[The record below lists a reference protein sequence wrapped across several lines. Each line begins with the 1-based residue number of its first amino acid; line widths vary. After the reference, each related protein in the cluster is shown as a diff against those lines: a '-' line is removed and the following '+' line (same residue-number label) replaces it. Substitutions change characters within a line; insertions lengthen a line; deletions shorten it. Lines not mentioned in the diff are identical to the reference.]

1 MTRSRRARAL
11 AVVLSL
17 SMAAPL
23 TVHSIASADV
33 SAADKETARTLMN
46 EGRKARDAGDHKAAL
61 EAFKKADAIMS
72 VPTTKLEVG
81 HEYESLGLLVEARDA
96 YLAAVRAPVPPKGDP
111 KPFAEARKEAEAKAD
126 ALEPRIPSIKILVS
140 GVPEGVA
147 SKVSVDGEEVP
158 NETLDV
164 PRKLDP
170 GDHVV
175 AVVAGGVE
183 KKEPVTVA
191 ESETKDVAIQFAPGE
206 VPTGGTGGS
215 ELFDK
220 NPPKD
225 ETPQPTTT
233 SSNHTLAYIG
243 FGVGGAALIAGAV
256 TGFMSMSKTS
266 SLKDACPNNQCPA
279 SKHDDLQS
287 AKSLATISTIS
298 FIVAGVGATVGVI
311 DLLAHKGGSAPA
323 GAEPAPAAA
332 RVQVY
337 LGVGS
342 AGIQGAF

>member
-1 MTRSRRARAL
+1 MSSSRSARAL
-11 AVVLSL
+11 AVLLSL
-17 SMAAPL
+17 SVAAPL
-23 TVHSIASADV
+23 TVHSVALADV

-61 EAFKKADAIMS
+61 EAFKKADAIMA

-81 HEYESLGLLVEARDA
+81 HEYEALGMLVEARDA
-96 YLAAVRAPVPPKGDP
+96 YLAAVRAAVPPKGDP
-111 KPFAEARKEAEAKAD
+111 KPFVEARKEAEAKAD
-126 ALEPRIPSIKILVS
+126 AIEPRIPSIKILIS
-140 GVPEGVA
+140 GVPAGVT

-164 PRKLDP
+164 PRKVDP

-175 AVVAGGVE
+175 AVVAGGVD

-191 ESETKDVAIQFAPGE
+191 ESENKDVTIQFAPGE
-206 VPTGGTGGS
+206 VPTTPTGGD
-215 ELFDK
+215 LFDK

-233 SSNHTLAYIG
+233 KANHTLAYIG
-243 FGVGGAALIAGAV
+243 FGVGGAALVAGAI
-256 TGFMSMSKTS
+256 TGIMSMSKTS
-266 SLKDACPNNQCPA
+266 SLKNDCPNNECPS

-298 FIVAGVGATVGVI
+298 FIVAGVGATVGII
-311 DLLAHKGGSAPA
+311 DLLANKGSSSASP
-323 GAEPAPAAA
+323 EPAPATA
-332 RVQVY
+332 RVQLYV
-337 LGVGS
+337 GVGS

>member
-1 MTRSRRARAL
+1 MTATRSARVL
-11 AVVLSL
+11 AVLLSL
-17 SMAAPL
+17 GLAAPF
-23 TVHSIASADV
+23 VAPVARADV
-33 SAADKETARTLMN
+33 SAADKETARTLMA

-61 EAFKKADAIMS
+61 EAFKKADSIMS

-81 HEYESLGLLVEARDA
+81 HEYEALGLLVEARDA
-96 YLAAVRAPVPPKGDP
+96 YLAAVRAPTPPKGDP
-111 KPFAEARKEAEAKAD
+111 KPYVEARKEAEAKAD
-126 ALEPRIPSIKILVS
+126 ALEPRIPSIKILIS
-140 GVPEGVA
+140 GIPEGVT
-147 SKVSVDGEEVP
+147 SKVSVDGEEVA

-175 AVVAGGVE
+175 AVVANGVE

-191 ESETKDVAIQFAPGE
+191 ESETKSVNIQFAPGE
-206 VPTGGTGGS
+206 VPTGATTGGND
-215 ELFDK
+215 LFDK

-225 ETPQPTTT
+225 ETPQPTG
-233 SSNHTLAYIG
+233 SANHTLAYIG
-243 FGVGGAALIAGAV
+243 FGVAGAAIIAGGI

-266 SLKDACPNNQCPA
+266 SLKNDCPNNQCPA

-311 DLLAHKGGSAPA
+311 DLLANKGSSSPTP
-323 GAEPAPAAA
+323 EPAPTAA
-332 RVQVY
+332 RVQLY
-337 LGVGS
+337 FGVGS

>member
-1 MTRSRRARAL
+1 MTASRSARILAL
-11 AVVLSL
+11 VLTFGLAAPIVVL
-17 SMAAPL
+17 PL
-23 TVHSIASADV
+23 ARADV

-61 EAFKKADAIMS
+61 EAFKKADAIMN

-126 ALEPRIPSIKILVS
+126 AIEPRIPSIKILVS
-140 GVPEGVA
+140 GVPDGVA
-147 SKVSVDGEEVP
+147 SKVSVDGEEIP
-158 NETLDV
+158 SETLDV

-175 AVVAGGVE
+175 GVVAGGVE
-183 KKEPVTVA
+183 KKEPVTLA
-191 ESETKDVAIQFAPGE
+191 ESETKDVTIQFAPGE
-206 VPTGGTGGS
+206 VPTGAPAGS
-215 ELFDK
+215 DLFDK

-225 ETPQPTTT
+225 ETPQPT
-233 SSNHTLAYIG
+233 SSPKHTLAYIG
-243 FGVGGAALIAGAV
+243 FGVGGAALVAGAI

-298 FIVAGVGATVGVI
+298 FIVAGVGATVGII
-311 DLLAHKGGSAPA
+311 DLLANKGSSSASV
-323 GAEPAPAAA
+323 EPAPAAA
-332 RVQVY
+332 KVQVY
-337 LGVGS
+337 VGVGS